1 MDDPKD
7 HPRTQMSLLARMRP
21 EIQTQ
26 LNLNQEQRERL
37 VKYLAELLLE
47 AIERRRPESEAS
59 DE

>member
-7 HPRTQMSLLARMRP
+7 QPSTQMSLLARIRP

-26 LNLNQEQRERL
+26 LNLNQKQRERL

-47 AIERRRPESEAS
+47 AIELRRPESEVS